1 MSKRFLSIVAALG
14 ALAFGVSACGDS
26 GSSGGSGGSGQVAGA
41 GSSAQEAAMQAW
53 VAGLQD
59 QNPDADA
66 SYDPVG
72 SGGGREQFN
81 AGGVAFA
88 GTDSPFADEE
98 LAAAQKRCGGTDNFV
113 QVPAYI
119 SPIAM
124 IYNLKGVDGLQLSP
138 ETAAWIFKGDIKSWD
153 DPAIKKDN
161 PGASLPSTRIVPV
174 NRSDDSGTS
183 HNFEDYLSKTAG
195 SIWTYPP
202 DDAWPVKGGEAAEGT
217 SGVVDAVKNGD
228 GAIGYAD
235 ASQAGDLGIA
245 KVKVG
250 SEYVAPSPEGAAK
263 TLAASKQK
271 KIGKYA
277 FEYEVKRDSTDPS
290 TYPVILASYQVAC
303 TKYDDAD
310 QGKLVKDLESYIVSD
325 TGQQAA
331 AKAAGSAPLTPELIK
346 ELTPAVQAIGSA

>member
-1 MSKRFLSIVAALG
+1 
-14 ALAFGVSACGDS
+14 
-26 GSSGGSGGSGQVAGA
+26 
-41 GSSAQEAAMQAW
+41 MQAW
-53 VAGLQD
+53 IAGLQD

-81 AGGVAFA
+81 AGGVDFA

-98 LAAAQKRCGGTDNFV
+98 LAAAQKRCGGPDKFV

-119 SPIAM
+119 SPIAV
-124 IYNLKGVDGLQLSP
+124 IYNVEGVSDLQLSP
-138 ETAAWIFKGDIKSWD
+138 ETIASIFKGDITNWND
-153 DPAIKKDN
+153 AAIKKDN
-161 PGASLPSTRIVPV
+161 PSASLPDLRIVPV

-183 HNFEDYLSKTAG
+183 HNFEDYLSKTAAG
-195 SIWTYPP
+195 VWTYPP

-217 SGVVDAVKNGD
+217 SGVVDAVKNGK
-228 GAIGYAD
+228 GTIGYAD

-271 KIGKYA
+271 KLGPHA
-277 FEYEVKRDSTDPS
+277 FEYEVKRDSIDPT
-290 TYPVILASYQVAC
+290 TYPIILASYQVAC
-303 TKYDDAD
+303 TTYDSAD
-310 QGKLVKDLESYIVSD
+310 TGKLVNALESYIISD
-325 TGQQAA
+325 AGQKAA
-331 AKAAGSAPLTPELIK
+331 ADAAGSAPLTPELISEFEPSVK
-346 ELTPAVQAIGSA
+346 AIGGGS